1 MSRRL
6 QGRLNITSAAFA
18 ACLGLAASKPAFG
31 QQAVQWRIQDGG
43 NGHWYIATT
52 QAFPDFWTA
61 HQVADSRGGH
71 LVTITS
77 EQENSFVAALAPGD
91 FMLGGYQDLLAP
103 NYAEPGGGWRWVTNE
118 PWQFTA
124 WNSLWVD
131 EPNNGG
137 SAGLDGEHYLQW
149 WRFGDPWR
157 SRWNDGGNDLSPSWW
172 DRPAIFEWSAD
183 CNDDGIV
190 DYGQVRDG
198 SLQDADGDEIPDC
211 CEYGTL
217 CPEPRMAGPV
227 TVWGNN
233 NWGQSALPQGLGACR
248 EVMGGDSHSFA
259 IRADG
264 TVVAWGVNNF
274 GQSTVPASVGLC
286 HLLGSGV
293 GSSSVIRADGSVVV
307 WGMNTQGQ
315 ANMPSDLGPC
325 MMVDGTYHYVAL
337 RYDRSVRAWGWNSH
351 GQRNVPADLGA
362 CAFVA
367 AGERHSMAIRVGGT
381 VVSWGAN
388 DSGQLNAPSGLGA
401 CRAVD
406 GGVGHTLALRSDGSV
421 LAWGRNSDGECNVP
435 PDLGPCTAI
444 AAGAFHSLALRSNG
458 TVMAWGRNAEG
469 QCNVPS
475 NLGRVLKIA
484 SGGYHCLVLEQP
496 CPGDLN
502 GSNTV
507 DAEDLAYVLFA
518 WGTNGGKTP
527 EADIDRSGTV
537 DANDLSVVLG
547 SWGPCPN

>member
-183 CNDDGIV
+183 CNGDGIV
-190 DYGQVRDG
+190 DYGQI
-198 SLQDADGDEIPDC
+198 L
-211 CEYGTL
+211 
-217 CPEPRMAGPV
+217 
-227 TVWGNN
+227 
-233 NWGQSALPQGLGACR
+233 
-248 EVMGGDSHSFA
+248 
-259 IRADG
+259 DG
-264 TVVAWGVNNF
+264 TFEDTNENGV
-274 GQSTVPASVGLC
+274 P
-286 HLLGSGV
+286 
-293 GSSSVIRADGSVVV
+293 D
-307 WGMNTQGQ
+307 
-315 ANMPSDLGPC
+315 PC
-325 MMVDGTYHYVAL
+325 D
-337 RYDRSVRAWGWNSH
+337 
-351 GQRNVPADLGA
+351 
-362 CAFVA
+362 
-367 AGERHSMAIRVGGT
+367 
-381 VVSWGAN
+381 
-388 DSGQLNAPSGLGA
+388 
-401 CRAVD
+401 
-406 GGVGHTLALRSDGSV
+406 
-421 LAWGRNSDGECNVP
+421 
-435 PDLGPCTAI
+435 
-444 AAGAFHSLALRSNG
+444 
-458 TVMAWGRNAEG
+458 
-469 QCNVPS
+469 
-475 NLGRVLKIA
+475 
-484 SGGYHCLVLEQP
+484 P
-496 CPGDLN
+496 CPGDVNDSGIVN
-502 GSNTV
+502 GT
-507 DAEDLAYVLFA
+507 DIAIILGA
-518 WGTNGGKTP
+518 WGTSGGKFP
-527 EADIDRSGTV
+527 RSDTDGNGIV
-537 DANDLSVVLG
+537 DAADLAVVLG
-547 SWGPCPN
+547 GWGNCP

>member
-1 MSRRL
+1 VNRL
-6 QGRLNITSAAFA
+6 INESTMQIRSVVVVAALGCSAFA
-18 ACLGLAASKPAFG
+18 HG
-31 QQAVQWRIQDGG
+31 QQAVQWRVGDGG
-43 NGHWYIATT
+43 NGHWY
-52 QAFPDFWTA
+52 QLRF
-61 HQVADSRGGH
+61 VGSRSWNLHRLSAESLGGH

-77 EQENSFVAALAPGD
+77 EGERSFVRSLIPLNASGLFGATIGLYQVPGSR
-91 FMLGGYQDLLAP
+91 
-103 NYAEPGGGWRWVTNE
+103 EPGSGWRWVTGE
-118 PWQFTA
+118 PFEVHDWFPG
-124 WNSLWVD
+124 
-131 EPNNGG
+131 EPNNGPG
-137 SAGLDGEHYLQW
+137 GGEHWGRY
-149 WRFGDPWR
+149 RFTNGILG
-157 SRWNDGGNDLSPSWW
+157 WNDVFEDFGQEHDPFNPDIQKAL
-172 DRPAIFEWSAD
+172 IEWSAD
-183 CNDDGIV
+183 CNGDGIV
-190 DYGQVRDG
+190 DFGQVRDG

-211 CEYGTL
+211 CESGTP
-217 CPEPRMAGPV
+217 CPEPRMTGEV
-227 TVWGNN
+227 IVWGHN
-233 NWGQSALPQGLGACR
+233 NWGQSTLPQGLGICR

-274 GQSTVPASVGLC
+274 GQSTVPASLGSC
-286 HLLGSGV
+286 HLLGGGV
-293 GSSSVIRADGSVVV
+293 GSSSAIRADGSVVV

-315 ANMPSDLGPC
+315 ANVPSDLGPC
-325 MMVDGTYHYVAL
+325 MIVDGTYHYVAL

-351 GQRNVPADLGA
+351 GQRNVPTDLGA

-388 DSGQLNAPSGLGA
+388 DSGQLNAPAGLGA

-435 PDLGPCTAI
+435 PDLGLCTAI
-444 AAGAFHSLALRSNG
+444 AAGAYHSLALRSNG
-458 TVMAWGRNAEG
+458 SVIAWGRNAEG
-469 QCNVPS
+469 QCNVPA

-484 SGGYHCLVLEQP
+484 SGGYHCLVLKQS

-502 GSNTV
+502 ASNTV
-507 DAEDLAYVLFA
+507 DAEDLAFVLFA
-518 WGTNGGKTP
+518 WGTDGGKTP

-547 SWGPCPN
+547 SWGSCPG